1 MKEPRPRASK
11 RFISL
16 FLFQFFSTL
25 IPRSIQKFLSVV
37 IGDLFYLLMPKTRR
51 EVRKNIKGISQGRWS
66 KQKIEVLTR
75 KTFQNYGQYLL
86 DYMVMHRLQPSN
98 KSQWVEE
105 EVGDHYMVEA
115 LQKGKGVICITPHLG
130 NWEMGGLLLSF
141 RGGKL
146 HVLTLDERDRN
157 TKSFREEMRRR
168 RGIKNIYIN
177 PKDDS
182 PMAAIEAVRALRQN
196 EILAM
201 LGDRVETQKTM
212 VFDFFGRK
220 TPFPIGVAILSM
232 ATGAPVLP
240 VFVVMEKSRKYRG
253 IIEPPISFEAGSRED
268 REEGIRKGMTEL
280 IKKFES
286 YIEKYPDQWYNFY
299 SFWEE

>member
-1 MKEPRPRASK
+1 MKDRRPPH

-25 IPRSIQKFLSVV
+25 LPRSIQKFFSVV
-37 IGDLFYLLMPKTRR
+37 IGDLFYLLMPKTR
-51 EVRKNIKGISQGRWS
+51 EGVRKNIEGISRGRWS
-66 KQKIEVLTR
+66 KEKIETLTR

-86 DYMVMHRLQPSN
+86 DYMVMHRLQPAN
-98 KSQWVEE
+98 KNRWVEE
-105 EVGDHYMVEA
+105 EVGDHHMVEA

-130 NWEMGGLLLSF
+130 NWEMGGLLFSF

-168 RGIKNIYIN
+168 RGIKNIYIH
-177 PKDDS
+177 PEDDS
-182 PMAAIEAVRALRQN
+182 PMAAIDAIRALRQN

-212 VFDFFGRK
+212 VFDFFGK
-220 TPFPIGVAILSM
+220 ETPFPIGAALLSM

-268 REEGIRKGMTEL
+268 REEVIRKGMEEL

-299 SFWEE
+299 SFWRE